1 MNLQGSS
8 LVKNSK
14 FQERL
19 KLLNE
24 ARERATFMKNK
35 NVFVL
40 DVAAMDI
47 LIRLSDEF
55 QDLLTENVSLQKENK
70 LLKVFGTKKKTPKI

>member
-1 MNLQGSS
+1 M
-8 LVKNSK
+8 KNSK

-40 DVAAMDI
+40 DVTAMDI

>member
-1 MNLQGSS
+1 M
-8 LVKNSK
+8 KNSK
-14 FQERL
+14 FQEPL

-40 DVAAMDI
+40 DVTAMDI

>member
-40 DVAAMDI
+40 DVTAMDI